1 VPRARLVPAV
11 FGVLVLAT
19 VGAFVAAQ
27 RLKAERPLVL
37 RFITQ
42 PKAFSPNGD
51 RLGDTARVGFVL
63 SERAKVSFYVTDDD
77 GNQVRRLVDGRTL
90 PGDRR
95 YYYRWNGRDDSGK
108 RVRDGI
114 YRLRLVRNDAQRT
127 LDSFKDVKVDTVK
140 PRVRLVSARPG
151 VLHPGLPGSPG
162 GVVIRYAGPINAHP
176 EFRIFRTDEGGAPRV
191 VARFRGHAR
200 SAIWHGTIRGRP
212 ADDGDYAF
220 TVTVRD
226 PAGNTSVA
234 PATVP
239 TPRTARPGTG
249 VAVRRLT
256 LTGPDGVVSPGS
268 IARLKLGPVTQRFSF
283 ALTRSGS
290 GKVLRRDSRRGST
303 LRVKVPA
310 SARSGVYFVRV
321 RTAEGQTASWPLA
334 VAGLPLAR
342 SGASRP
348 RPLVILPVTTW
359 QGLNP
364 YDGNLDGFGDTLDDS
379 PRISLERSYAGGGA
393 PPGFNAEAGP
403 LLRFLDRAKLP
414 YDLTTDVAL
423 ARGEGPRL
431 GNAPGAAFAGT
442 ERWLPSTLRGRLRS
456 YVDGGGKV
464 ASFGAGALKRSVLL
478 KGDVASDPATSRTD
492 IFGERTVP
500 FRTEGAAP
508 LNVDRDRLRLF
519 AGVGP
524 VFGEFTRFE
533 VSRGLGAGARL
544 LSGAG
549 RDPGRPAF
557 VAYRLGKGT
566 VIRAGSAQWSS
577 QLRERSFGADVQR
590 VTRRIWSRLGG
601 R

>member
-1 VPRARLVPAV
+1 MPRARLVPAV

-51 RLGDTARVGFVL
+51 GMTDTARVGFVL
-63 SERAKVSFYVTDDD
+63 SERAQVSFYVTDDN
-77 GNQVRRLVDGRTL
+77 GNQIRRLVDRKTL

-95 YYYRWNGRDDSGK
+95 YYYRWNGRDDSGH

-114 YRLRLVRNDAQRT
+114 YRLRLVRDDAQRT

-151 VLHPGLPGSPG
+151 VLYPGLPGSPG
-162 GVVIRYAGPINAHP
+162 RVFIRYAGPINAQP
-176 EFRIFRTDEGGAPRV
+176 EFRIFRTDEGAPRV
-191 VARFRGHAR
+191 VARFRGNAH
-200 SAIWHGTIRGRP
+200 SALWHGTVRGRP
-212 ADDGDYAF
+212 AADGDYAF

-226 PAGNTSVA
+226 PAGNESVA
-234 PATVP
+234 PAAVP
-239 TPRTARPGTG
+239 TRRGAHPGTG

-256 LTGPDGVVSPGS
+256 LTGPDDDVSPGS
-268 IARLKLGPVTQRFSF
+268 IAHLKVGPVPQRFSF

-290 GKVLRRDSRRGST
+290 GKVLRRDRRRGGT

-321 RTAEGQTASWPLA
+321 RANGRRATWPLA

-348 RPLVILPVTTW
+348 RPLVILPVATW

-364 YDGNLDGFGDTLDDS
+364 YDGDLDGFGDTLDDAR
-379 PRISLERSYAGGGA
+379 RISLRRSYAGGGVPA
-393 PPGFNAEAGP
+393 GFNAEAGP

-423 ARGEGPRL
+423 ARGQGPRL
-431 GNAPGAAFAGT
+431 GNAAGAAFAGT
-442 ERWLPSTLRGRLRS
+442 ERWLPSALRGRLRS
-456 YVDGGGKV
+456 YVDGGGRV
-464 ASFGAGALKRSVLL
+464 ASFGADALKRSVLL

-492 IFGERTVP
+492 IFGERTAP

-508 LNVDRDRLRLF
+508 LSVDRDRLGLF
-519 AGVGP
+519 SGVGP

-533 VSRGLGAGARL
+533 VSRGLGPGARL

-549 RDPGRPAF
+549 RDPGEPAF

-566 VIRAGSAQWSS
+566 VVRPGTPQWSG
-577 QLRERSFGADVQR
+577 QLRESSFGTDVQR
-590 VTRRIWSRLGG
+590 VTKRIWSLLSRG
-601 R
+601 